1 MGSIIFISIICLIF
15 IVLGVAISKYKCY
28 WLISGYNT
36 QSKEEKARVD
46 IEKVAK
52 HMGRMCYLIAFII
65 FIGAIISDYFEI
77 SIIPFVIILIII
89 IFGYLIYLQ
98 RFDHNKK
105 SKAEIIVMIIIGF
118 ITFSILII
126 TFSFGNEP
134 NDLIIKDEAIVIDG
148 SYGTTLK
155 RKDIKSIE
163 LVDDIPEIRIRSN
176 GYSDGGVIKK
186 GDFKLKSGEKVK
198 LYIQSNKGPYIKIST
213 INFDVYIN
221 YKDVSLTK
229 QSFNNLK

>member
-1 MGSIIFISIICLIF
+1 MGSIIFISIICLIL

-65 FIGAIISDYFEI
+65 FIGAIVSDYFEI

-105 SKAEIIVMIIIGF
+105 SKAEIIVMIVIGF

-163 LVDDIPEIRIRSN
+163 LVDDIPEIGIRSN
-176 GYSDGGVIKK
+176 GYSDCGVIKK

>member
-1 MGSIIFISIICLIF
+1 M
-15 IVLGVAISKYKCY
+15 
-28 WLISGYNT
+28 ISGYNT

>member
-1 MGSIIFISIICLIF
+1 M
-15 IVLGVAISKYKCY
+15 AISKYKCY

-65 FIGAIISDYFEI
+65 FIGAIVSDYFEI

-105 SKAEIIVMIIIGF
+105 SKAEIIVMIVIGF

-126 TFSFGNEP
+126 TFSFG
-134 NDLIIKDEAIVIDG
+134 
-148 SYGTTLK
+148 
-155 RKDIKSIE
+155 
-163 LVDDIPEIRIRSN
+163 N

-198 LYIQSNKGPYIKIST
+198 FYIQSNKGPYIKIST

>member
-65 FIGAIISDYFEI
+65 FIGAIVSDYFEI

-98 RFDHNKK
+98 RFDHNKR
-105 SKAEIIVMIIIGF
+105 A
-118 ITFSILII
+118 
-126 TFSFGNEP
+126 
-134 NDLIIKDEAIVIDG
+134 
-148 SYGTTLK
+148 
-155 RKDIKSIE
+155 
-163 LVDDIPEIRIRSN
+163 
-176 GYSDGGVIKK
+176 
-186 GDFKLKSGEKVK
+186 
-198 LYIQSNKGPYIKIST
+198 
-213 INFDVYIN
+213 
-221 YKDVSLTK
+221 K
-229 QSFNNLK
+229 QK

>member
-65 FIGAIISDYFEI
+65 FIGAIVSDYFEI

-105 SKAEIIVMIIIGF
+105 SKAEIIVMIVIGF

-163 LVDDIPEIRIRSN
+163 LVDDIPEIGIRSN

>member
-1 MGSIIFISIICLIF
+1 MGSIIFISIICMIF
-15 IVLGVAISKYKCY
+15 IVLGLAISKYKCY

-46 IEKVAK
+46 IEEVAK

-65 FIGAIISDYFEI
+65 FIGSMVSNYFEI
-77 SIIPFVIILIII
+77 SILPFVIILLII
-89 IFGYLIYLQ
+89 IFGYLIYIQ

-105 SKAEIIVMIIIGF
+105 SKTEILVMIVIGF

-126 TFSFGNEP
+126 TFSFGNKP
-134 NDLIIKDEAIVIDG
+134 NDLILKDEAIVIDG

-163 LVDDIPEIRIRSN
+163 LVDDIPEIVFKSN
-176 GYSDGGVIKK
+176 GYSDGSAIKK
-186 GDFKLKSGEKVK
+186 GDFKLKNGEKVK

>member
-1 MGSIIFISIICLIF
+1 
-15 IVLGVAISKYKCY
+15 VAISKYKCY

-52 HMGRMCYLIAFII
+52 HMGRMCYLISFII
-65 FIGAIISDYFEI
+65 FIGAIVSDYFEI

-105 SKAEIIVMIIIGF
+105 SKAEIIVMIVIGF

-163 LVDDIPEIRIRSN
+163 LVDDIPEIGIRSN
-176 GYSDGGVIKK
+176 GYSDGSVIKK

-213 INFDVYIN
+213 IHFDVYIN

>member
-15 IVLGVAISKYKCY
+15 IVLGVAVSKYKCY

-52 HMGRMCYLIAFII
+52 HIGRMCYLIAFII